1 MYNSHSKFNWSS
13 IAGPLLMFSSA
24 LTFTAHSIVIKF
36 MGPRFS
42 VWDIAFYRF
51 FGGMVLLIA
60 IFGRH
65 KNPFKGHNLRLL
77 VIRGCTGSI
86 TFLCLIAAIRLLPVS
101 TAIVIFY
108 SFPAFAAVFSFLI
121 FRERISKFE
130 IVCIGV
136 VFLGVTVLFDF
147 KLEGGLLGKTLG
159 LLAGAFAGM
168 TITFIKELRAKNNP
182 AIIYLYFCAVGSL
195 VTFPA
200 FIATPPIPVTQ
211 VEWLLCAG
219 LILFSLAGQL
229 LMNQGFLYCKSW
241 EGGLFLS
248 SEVIFTTLIG
258 IVFLHDLVTW
268 RFWIG
273 SLLIFGSVM
282 LLNLGNMKN
291 SMHVKS
297 TPTS

>member
-1 MYNSHSKFNWSS
+1 MFNFHNKYNWSPL
-13 IAGPLLMFSSA
+13 AGPLLMFSSA
-24 LTFTAHSIVIKF
+24 LTFTAHSIVIKLI
-36 MGPRFS
+36 GPRFS

-60 IFGRH
+60 IFGRN
-65 KNPFKGHNLRLL
+65 KNPFKGHNIRLL

-121 FRERISKFE
+121 YKERISKFE
-130 IVCIGV
+130 IACIGI
-136 VFLGVTVLFDF
+136 VFIGVMILFDF

-168 TITFIKELRAKNNP
+168 TITFIKELRAKNDP
-182 AIIYLYFCAVGSL
+182 AIIYLYFCLIGSL
-195 VTFPA
+195 VTFPV
-200 FIATPPIPVTQ
+200 FISKPLIPVTQ
-211 VEWLLCAG
+211 VEWFLCAG

-229 LMNQGFLYCKSW
+229 LMNHGFSYCKSW

-248 SEVIFTTLIG
+248 SEVIFTTFIG

-273 SLLIFGSVM
+273 SLLIVGSVM
-282 LLNLGNMKN
+282 LLNLGNL
-291 SMHVKS
+291 KS
-297 TPTS
+297 SAQEIPGG